1 MPDITTPVYKSYG
14 SQINNNDSVSKLLKN
29 NKSSDK
35 KNALEGKVEK
45 VNHYN
50 KATNRGTKIV
60 KKGQEMDKN
69 AFLKILTAELTN
81 QDPMNAKDS
90 TQYISQLAQF
100 SGLEQMANLNSTMSF
115 NSAGSMV
122 GKTVALSSYD
132 DYGRQ
137 YGGTVTNVRKDG
149 DDIILNVNVAKY
161 KGNELI
167 GREDKEF
174 NYKDVSDVLS
184 VPDEKDHMIS
194 YLIDHMN
201 YLNDNLSFMGA
212 SSLIGKQVEVSTK
225 TGQGKDEK
233 EVISKGSVLETFRT
247 KDGIKLKVKL
257 SDTGEEKEFLY
268 SQVMKIRK

>member
-1 MPDITTPVYKSYG
+1 MHHIGDTVLKSYG
-14 SQINNNDSVSKLLKN
+14 SQLNGNRNLQTLNKDKNNNSKNEL
-29 NKSSDK
+29 D
-35 KNALEGKVEK
+35 GKVEK

-50 KATNRGTKIV
+50 SATKRGTKIV

-100 SGLEQMANLNSTMSF
+100 SSLEQMANLNSTMSF
-115 NSAGSMV
+115 NSAGNMV
-122 GKTVALSSYD
+122 GKTVALNSYD

-137 YGGTVTNVRKDG
+137 YGGTVTNVRKNG

-174 NYKDVSDVLS
+174 NFKDVSDVLS

-212 SSLIGKQVEVSTK
+212 SSLIGKEVEIEPKISSE
-225 TGQGKDEK
+225 KDDK
-233 EVISKGSVLETFRT
+233 KQQIMGTVLETFRS
-247 KDGIKLKVKL
+247 KEGIKLKVK
-257 SDTGEEKEFLY
+257 SADTGEEKEFLY
-268 SQVMKIRK
+268 SEVMKIRK

>member
-1 MPDITTPVYKSYG
+1 MPDIGNTALTNYR
-14 SQINNNDSVSKLLKN
+14 SQINSGANSSISNKDKKKN
-29 NKSSDK
+29 E
-35 KNALEGKVEK
+35 KNALDGKVER

-50 KATNRGTKIV
+50 SATRRGTKIV
-60 KKGQEMDKN
+60 KKGNEMDKN

-100 SGLEQMANLNSTMSF
+100 SSLEQMANLNSTMSF

-122 GKTVALSSYD
+122 GRTVALSSYD

-149 DDIILNVNVAKY
+149 DDIILSVNVAKY
-161 KGNELI
+161 KGNEMI

-174 NYKDVSDVLS
+174 NYKDVSDVLKM
-184 VPDEKDHMIS
+184 PDEKDHMIS
-194 YLIDHMN
+194 YLVDHMN

-212 SSLIGKQVEVSTK
+212 SSLVGKQVETSTK
-225 TGQGKDEK
+225 SGEGTDAK
-233 EVISKGSVLETFRT
+233 EIVSKGTVLETFRS
-247 KDGIKLKVKL
+247 KEGIKLKVKL
-257 SDTGEEKEFLY
+257 DGTGEEKEFLY

>member
-1 MPDITTPVYKSYG
+1 MPDIGDTILKSYG
-14 SQINNNDSVSKLLKN
+14 SQLNRNTNFQSINKDKNNNSKN
-29 NKSSDK
+29 NLD
-35 KNALEGKVEK
+35 GKVEK
-45 VNHYN
+45 VEHFSG
-50 KATNRGTKIV
+50 ATKRGTKIV

-100 SGLEQMANLNSTMSF
+100 SSLEQMANLNSTMSF
-115 NSAGSMV
+115 NSAGNMV

-149 DDIILNVNVAKY
+149 DDIILSVNVAKY

-174 NYKDVSDVLS
+174 NFKDVSDVLS

-212 SSLIGKQVEVSTK
+212 SSLIGKKVEIEPKISPE
-225 TGQGKDEK
+225 KDDKKEK
-233 EVISKGSVLETFRT
+233 IMGTVLETFRS
-247 KDGIKLKVKL
+247 KEGIKVKVKL
-257 SDTGEEKEFLY
+257 DGQGEEKEFLY
-268 SQVMKIRK
+268 SEVMKIRK

>member
-1 MPDITTPVYKSYG
+1 MPDIGDTVLKSYE
-14 SQINNNDSVSKLLKN
+14 SQLNGNRTFQSLNKDKNKDSKN
-29 NKSSDK
+29 NLD
-35 KNALEGKVEK
+35 GKVEK
-45 VNHYN
+45 VEHYSG
-50 KATNRGTKIV
+50 ATKRGTKIV

-90 TQYISQLAQF
+90 IQYISQLAQF
-100 SGLEQMANLNSTMSF
+100 SSLEQMANLNSTMSF
-115 NSAGSMV
+115 NSAGNMV

-149 DDIILNVNVAKY
+149 DDIILSVNVAKY

-174 NYKDVSDVLS
+174 NFKDVSDVLS

-212 SSLIGKQVEVSTK
+212 SSLIGKKVEIEPK
-225 TGQGKDEK
+225 TSQEKDDKKEK
-233 EVISKGSVLETFRT
+233 IMGTVLETFRS
-247 KDGIKLKVKL
+247 KEGIKVKVKL
-257 SDTGEEKEFLY
+257 DGEGEEKEFLY
-268 SQVMKIRK
+268 SEVMKIRK

>member
-1 MPDITTPVYKSYG
+1 MSDITTTVYKSYG
-14 SQINNNDSVSKLLKN
+14 SQINNNDPVSKLLKN
-29 NKSSDK
+29 NKSSDD

-100 SGLEQMANLNSTMSF
+100 SSLEQMANLNSTMSF
-115 NSAGSMV
+115 NSASNMV

-132 DYGRQ
+132 EYGKQ

-149 DDIILNVNVAKY
+149 DDIMVSVNVAKY

-184 VPDEKDHMIS
+184 VPDKKDHMMS
-194 YLIDHMN
+194 YLTDHMN
-201 YLNDNLSFMGA
+201 YLNDNLTFMGA
-212 SSLIGKQVEVSTK
+212 SSLIGKQVEVSNK
-225 TGQGKDEK
+225 TEEEKDAK
-233 EVISKGSVLETFRT
+233 EVVSKGSVLEAFRS

-257 SDTGEEKEFLY
+257 SDSGEEKEFLY

>member
-1 MPDITTPVYKSYG
+1 MPDVTSVFKNYG
-14 SQINNNDSVSKLLKN
+14 SQINTNDSLNKLLKN
-29 NKSSDK
+29 NKANDE
-35 KNALEGKVEK
+35 KNALDGKVEK
-45 VNHYN
+45 INHYN

-100 SGLEQMANLNSTMSF
+100 SSLEQMANLNSTMSF
-115 NSAGSMV
+115 NAAGNMA
-122 GKTVALSSYD
+122 GKVVALSSYD

-149 DDIILNVNVAKY
+149 DDIILTVNVAKY
-161 KGNELI
+161 KGKEQV
-167 GREDKEF
+167 GREEKEF
-174 NYKDVSDVLS
+174 NYKDVSDVLN
-184 VPDEKDHMIS
+184 VPDAKDHMMS

-212 SSLIGKQVEVSTK
+212 SALIGKNVDVAVGDKGEKV
-225 TGQGKDEK
+225 TGN
-233 EVISKGSVLETFRT
+233 VLETFRT
-247 KDGIKLKVKL
+247 KEGIKLRVKL

-268 SQVMKIRK
+268 SQVMRIKK